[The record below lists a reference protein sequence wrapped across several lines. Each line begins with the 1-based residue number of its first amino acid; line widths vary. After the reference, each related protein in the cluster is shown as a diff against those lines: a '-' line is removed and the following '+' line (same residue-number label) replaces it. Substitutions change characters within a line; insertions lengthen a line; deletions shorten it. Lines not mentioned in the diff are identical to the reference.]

1 MSVRVSERAISID
14 ADAATKPLTMAALE
28 RAAADALAPSEVPV
42 RLAVTDSLRRPIRC
56 EAGVLEGVASADVV
70 APLFAFRRR
79 RWESQT
85 AFNAAFIVP
94 TGVGA
99 EIGGHAGDA
108 TPAAMLLAQV
118 ADTLITHPNVVNAS
132 DINELPAN
140 GMYVEG
146 SVLTRLLMG
155 TVGLRAARSNRVLVA
170 LDASFSERFAEYSV
184 NAVNAA
190 RAAYGLDCAGVI
202 RIEPPLKLAGGYAES
217 GRAAGSADGLDG
229 LLDILADTRAAYDA
243 VAIASVVE
251 VPARW
256 HYDYF
261 TGGGEMVNPWGGV
274 EALLTHAVS
283 SIIDAPAAHAPM
295 MESDEI
301 MAVDPG
307 VVDARMAAEI
317 ISVTFLQSVL
327 KGLRNAPRIE
337 TDPDIIE
344 RPDVLSAEDV
354 SCLIT
359 PDGCL
364 GLPHLAALRQG
375 IPVIA
380 VRENRNLMRNDLT
393 RLDWA
398 PGQLRVVEN
407 YWEAAGVVAALRAGI
422 NPDSARRPIAA
433 MRARRRGR

>member
-1 MSVRVSERAISID
+1 MRVSERAISID
-14 ADAATKPLTMAALE
+14 ADAAAPLTPEALE
-28 RAAADALAPSEVPV
+28 RAVSAALPPSEIPV

-56 EAGVLEGVASADVV
+56 EVGVLEDGARADA

-79 RWESQT
+79 RYESQT

-155 TVGLRAARSNRVLVA
+155 TVGLRRARSNRVLVA
-170 LDASFSERFAEYSV
+170 LDSSFSERFAEYSV

-217 GRAAGSADGLDG
+217 GRAAGSVDGIDG
-229 LLDILADTRAAYDA
+229 LLALLADARAAYDA

-261 TGGGEMVNPWGGV
+261 TGGGETVNPWGGV

-337 TDPDIIE
+337 TDPSLIE

-364 GLPHLAALRQG
+364 GLPALAAMRQG

-422 NPDSARRPIAA
+422 DPDSARRPIAA

>member
-28 RAAADALAPSEVPV
+28 RAAADALSPSEIPV
-42 RLAVTDSLRRPIRC
+42 RLAVTDSLRRPALC
-56 EAGVLEGVASADVV
+56 EVGVLEGVARAADV

-79 RWESQT
+79 RWDSQT

-190 RAAYGLDCAGVI
+190 RAAYGLNCAGVI

-229 LLDILADTRAAYDA
+229 LLDILADARAAYDA

-251 VPARW
+251 VPAQW
-256 HYDYF
+256 HCDYF

-344 RPDVLSAEDV
+344 RPDILSAEDV

-407 YWEAAGVVAALRAGI
+407 YWEAAGVVASLRAGI

>member
-1 MSVRVSERAISID
+1 MSVRASERAISID
-14 ADAATKPLTMAALE
+14 ADAAAKPLTMAALE
-28 RAAADALAPSEVPV
+28 RAAADALSPSEIPV
-42 RLAVTDSLRRPIRC
+42 RLAVTDSLRRPALC
-56 EAGVLEGVASADVV
+56 EAGVLEGVASAADV

-79 RWESQT
+79 RWESQA

-229 LLDILADTRAAYDA
+229 LLDILADARAAYDA

>member
-1 MSVRVSERAISID
+1 MRLTERAISID
-14 ADAATKPLTMAALE
+14 RDAPADLSALDLAVSAAL
-28 RAAADALAPSEVPV
+28 DAGDVPI
-42 RLAVTDSLRRPIRC
+42 RLAVTDSLGRAARC
-56 EAGVLEGVASADVV
+56 EVGVLQNADGADGMEI

-79 RWESQT
+79 RYESQA

-108 TPAAMLLAQV
+108 TPAAILLASV

-140 GMYVEG
+140 GVYVEG
-146 SVLTRLLMG
+146 SVLARLLMG
-155 TVGLRAARSNRVLVA
+155 TVGLRTVRSNRVLAV
-170 LDASFSERFAEYSV
+170 LDASFSERFAEHSV

-190 RAAYGLDCAGVI
+190 RATYGMNCAGVI
-202 RIEPPLKLAGGYAES
+202 RLETPLKLAGGYAES
-217 GRAAGSADGLDG
+217 GRAAGSVDGLRG
-229 LLDILADTRAAYDA
+229 LLDVLARMKGAYDA

-251 VPARW
+251 VPAQW

-261 TGGGEMVNPWGGV
+261 AGGGETVNPWGGV
-274 EALLTHAVS
+274 EAMLTHAVS
-283 SIIDAPAAHAPM
+283 SIVNMPAAHAPM

-337 TDPDIIE
+337 TEPAAVE
-344 RPDVLSAEDV
+344 RADVLSAEDV

-359 PDGCL
+359 PDGCV
-364 GLPHLAALRQG
+364 GLPLLAALAQG

-393 RLDWA
+393 RLPWA
-398 PGQLRVVEN
+398 AGQLRVVEN
-407 YWEAAGVVAALRAGI
+407 YWEAAGVVAAMRAGI
-422 NPDSARRPIAA
+422 DPDSARRPIAA
-433 MRARRRGR
+433 MRARTVR

>member
-14 ADAATKPLTMAALE
+14 ADASTKPLTMAALE
-28 RAAADALAPSEVPV
+28 RAAADALAPSEIPV
-42 RLAVTDSLRRPIRC
+42 RLAVTDSLRRPALC
-56 EAGVLEGVASADVV
+56 EVGVLEGVASADDV

-79 RWESQT
+79 RWESQA

-190 RAAYGLDCAGVI
+190 RAAYGLNCAGVI
-202 RIEPPLKLAGGYAES
+202 RIKPPLKLAGGYAES

-229 LLDILADTRAAYDA
+229 LLDILADARAAYDA

-251 VPARW
+251 VPAQW
-256 HYDYF
+256 HCDYF

-393 RLDWA
+393 RLAWA